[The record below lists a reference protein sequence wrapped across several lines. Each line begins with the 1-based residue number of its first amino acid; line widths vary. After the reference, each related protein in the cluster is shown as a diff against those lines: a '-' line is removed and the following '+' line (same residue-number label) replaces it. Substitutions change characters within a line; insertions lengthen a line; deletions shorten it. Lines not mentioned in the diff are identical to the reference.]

1 MYVSRL
7 HIRSDQ
13 LLGDYCDGTLFQNHP
28 LFRDN
33 NCRENSLSLQ
43 FIIYYDDVEVVNPL
57 GSRRG
62 KYKLGM
68 HSEPTL
74 IKFTF
79 VCLIALFYYTLG
91 NIRPKYRSTLRAIQ
105 LIAVVT
111 YPLLKEYGFESV
123 LQPFIKDMNELRKV
137 SRLIYFKFYT

>member
-1 MYVSRL
+1 M
-7 HIRSDQ
+7 
-13 LLGDYCDGTLFQNHP
+13 
-28 LFRDN
+28 
-33 NCRENSLSLQ
+33 
-43 FIIYYDDVEVVNPL
+43 EVVNPL

-74 IKFTF
+74 IEFTF

-91 NIRPKYRSTLRAIQ
+91 NIRSKYRSTLRATQ
-105 LIAVVT
+105 LIAVVN

-123 LQPFIKDMNELRKV
+123 LQPLIKDMNELRKV